1 MSFCPPDM
9 DESLRQAAMGGNVSD
24 LYRLIPRDGNVL
36 RSIDEVEFIDN
47 PLHIAQMQGALI
59 LQWR

>member
-1 MSFCPPDM
+1 M
-9 DESLRQAAMGGNVSD
+9 DESLRQAALAGNVND
-24 LYRLIPRDGNVL
+24 LYRLIQRDGNVL
-36 RSIDEVEFIDN
+36 RRIDEVEFIDT